1 MLRKFLSYVSRF
13 ELLTTFVL
21 FILALLILAINITLR
36 YFLRS
41 SLPWAEELMKY
52 CMVWITFL
60 GVSLCVEEDL
70 HVGIDVFVD
79 ATPAATQNIFKLLA
93 HGVGIIFS
101 SLMTFHGTRM
111 IIFLFNTGQKSSVLL
126 ILMWIVYLCMPLGAF
141 FSTIRYIDKFI
152 FYIKKIKKIED
163 SLVIDK

>member
-1 MLRKFLSYVSRF
+1 MSRKFLSYISKF
-13 ELLTTFVL
+13 ELLVTFVL
-21 FILALLILAINITLR
+21 FIVALSVLAINITLR
-36 YFLRS
+36 YFLKS

-79 ATPAATQNIFKLLA
+79 ATSATAQNIFKLLA
-93 HGVGIIFS
+93 HGIGIIFS
-101 SLMTFHGTRM
+101 SLITFHGTRM

-126 ILMWIVYLCMPLGAF
+126 ILMWVVYLCMPVGAF
-141 FSTIRYIDKFI
+141 FSTLRYIDKFI
-152 FYIKKIKKIED
+152 FYIKKIKK
-163 SLVIDK
+163 